1 MHAWRWRTCADF
13 HVASEAIRS
22 SQNAIARAV
31 QQSGPGDVLF
41 FHYSGH
47 GTQVSDRTYL
57 DTETRR
63 VKMFGSCAP
72 QTGLC
77 NIVKQTWELTMHRV
91 HPTGADHRR

>member
-1 MHAWRWRTCADF
+1 MQPTIGRAADNMQPASCPDCLREHVGSLGGDF

-47 GTQVSDRTYL
+47 GTQVSDGT
-57 DTETRR
+57 
-63 VKMFGSCAP
+63 CP
-72 QTGLC
+72 QPK
-77 NIVKQTWELTMHRV
+77 I
-91 HPTGADHRR
+91 AD